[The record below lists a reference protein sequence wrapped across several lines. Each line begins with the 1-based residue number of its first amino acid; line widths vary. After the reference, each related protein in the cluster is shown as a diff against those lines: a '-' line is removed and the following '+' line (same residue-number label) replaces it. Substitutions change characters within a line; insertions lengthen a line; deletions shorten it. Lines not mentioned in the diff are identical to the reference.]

1 MYSRKITTTPTDARL
16 VILEG
21 NISAGKTSL
30 AKDLAKVLGYQVFLE
45 PTITNPFLSLFYA
58 DPKGYALKMQIWLL
72 KQRYQTY
79 VAALRQ
85 LVTGGGGII
94 LDRSVWSDWVF
105 AEKNR
110 QDGNISEEGFQYY
123 VQLRT
128 RMLQNLPRPHD
139 LIFLD
144 VSPET
149 CYGRVHTTRQRECES
164 SIPLEYLRGLDSC
177 YRQWVTGMRNEGTTV
192 TSIDWNKFGTSE
204 GVRSI
209 LARPPLPLEEW
220 AGDVDA
226 LKSFLFSDERVRA
239 AMTLPAPEAL
249 GLNDPKLH
257 TQVDADA
264 EAKAEAQLQHQ
275 PVRRSNVQ

>member
-1 MYSRKITTTPTDARL
+1 MYSRKITATPADARL

-30 AKDLAKVLGYQVFLE
+30 AKDLAKVLGFQVFLE

-79 VAALRQ
+79 VSALRQ

-123 VQLRT
+123 LQLRS

-144 VSPET
+144 VSPEV
-149 CYGRVHTTRQRECES
+149 CYARVHTVRQRECES
-164 SIPLEYLRGLDSC
+164 GIPLEYLRGLDSC
-177 YRQWVTGMRNEGTTV
+177 YRQWVAGMRNEGTSV
-192 TSIDWNKFGTSE
+192 TPLNWNSFGTSD

-209 LARPPLPLEEW
+209 LARQAPPLEEW
-220 AGDVDA
+220 AGDLAA
-226 LKSFLFSDERVRA
+226 LKTFLFSDERVA
-239 AMTLPAPEAL
+239 EAMTLPAPEAL
-249 GLNDPKLH
+249 GLNDPKLQ
-257 TQVDADA
+257 TQFEANA
-264 EAKAEAQLQHQ
+264 ETEAEQRQE
-275 PVRRSNVQ
+275 PTRRSNVR